1 MDIHAT
7 RPLTP
12 GTSVAVFNRYSASW
26 ISGFE
31 VATTFHDGYELRRRS
46 DDTVLPKTF
55 PVDDLRV
62 EHR

>member
-1 MDIHAT
+1 MDMHAN
-7 RPLTP
+7 RPLPP
-12 GTSVAVFNRYSASW
+12 GTSVAVFNHYSAAW

-31 VATTFHDGYELRRRS
+31 IATTLADGCEVRRRS

-55 PVDDLRV
+55 PVGDLRV

>member
-1 MDIHAT
+1 MDLHLNH
-7 RPLTP
+7 PPPP
-12 GTSVAVFNRYSASW
+12 GTSVAIFSRYSASW

-31 VATTFHDGYELRRRS
+31 VVTAFDDGCEVRRRS
-46 DDTVLPKTF
+46 DDTVLPKSF